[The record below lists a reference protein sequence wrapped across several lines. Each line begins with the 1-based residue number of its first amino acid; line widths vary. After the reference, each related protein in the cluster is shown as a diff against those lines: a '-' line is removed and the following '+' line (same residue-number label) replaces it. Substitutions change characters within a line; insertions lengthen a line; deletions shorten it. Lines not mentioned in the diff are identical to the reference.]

1 MELSPSQIEP
11 QSQSREQDLLNHLVE
26 SISSSLPISQ
36 VEELLLQLDSEQLN
50 QLHSIT
56 RLSPLE
62 ALLSRYPNL
71 EENDLT
77 ILNLLFKKGADLGR
91 VSEEVQERM
100 IVLQTEGEEGEKSSV
115 VSQFEARLVKRYEE
129 MDEIQHKKQGVG
141 IEEEAQIQSRS
152 SSLAPLTASSS
163 SSSSVLKAPERQ
175 RRSSTPPPPP
185 SQSLIDST
193 ISVQAQ
199 GTPPFNSSPSH
210 PWHRPRSSQSNPS
223 ETHPRQLPS
232 TVQFP
237 QLLSPRNPSLS
248 RSPPPS
254 HARSIIPPRLFPPS
268 DPKDLVR
275 LYIPLPL
282 GTREHYLIRYFHF
295 AFHIEITNLS
305 LFTSRSPS
313 FGFFDVSR
321 EIWERKELLSE
332 ERIWEIERINPL
344 KDLDGR
350 AWGIRLRVAREVRTE
365 EEKRGVLWRDR
376 GGNESRRWRSETEE
390 REVRASKN
398 STFDRSDIQRGRRGQ
413 SDSTVGRHSSE
424 EDEDGWITLILSGFP
439 QDTTH
444 CDVQDLLSEWLRY
457 WEDLSLSYD
466 GGIVEAR
473 FKVRGYKAA
482 EDVVREVK
490 RFTFE
495 GRRLEVQREKSVR
508 LEYTRS
514 SRHTRSIEGKREG
527 SRTYE
532 RRRLSSLSSNYTS
545 RSRSRSPSQGYSSL
559 SNQRYYSS
567 HDRMQEEEEE
577 HGSFSRRIHRTHR
590 RRSLSP
596 SPSRRSRHYDSAYSP
611 SSSDL
616 DRSPTPS
623 HVNPASSFVSR
634 IRDRSAFEY
643 QHLPPPFY
651 RPTPSRSTRS
661 EHYSSS
667 SSRPLTRP
675 HFQRE
680 PRHVFKPIATR
691 PWKAQTHY
699 SQTQSFH
706 DMPHSDSEEP
716 GGNLQAAIRGDK
728 WRREGWKQV

>member
-1 MELSPSQIEP
+1 MIE
-11 QSQSREQDLLNHLVE
+11 
-26 SISSSLPISQ
+26 
-36 VEELLLQLDSEQLN
+36 
-50 QLHSIT
+50 
-56 RLSPLE
+56 
-62 ALLSRYPNL
+62 
-71 EENDLT
+71 
-77 ILNLLFKKGADLGR
+77 
-91 VSEEVQERM
+91 
-100 IVLQTEGEEGEKSSV
+100 LQTKGEEGEKSEV

-129 MDEIQHKKQGVG
+129 IDGIQHKKQEVG
-141 IEEEAQIQSRS
+141 AQTQTRP
-152 SSLAPLTASSS
+152 SSLTPLVEQTPSSS
-163 SSSSVLKAPERQ
+163 SSMGVKVRQ
-175 RRSSTPPPPP
+175 RRSSTPPLPP
-185 SQSLIDST
+185 SQSLIGST

-199 GTPPFNSSPSH
+199 ETPPFDSSPSH
-210 PWHRPRSSQSNPS
+210 PWHRPRSSQSNSS

-237 QLLSPRNPSLS
+237 QLLSPRNPSLP
-248 RSPPPS
+248 RSLPPS
-254 HARSIIPPRLFPPS
+254 HTRSIHPLRSIGAPDS
-268 DPKDLVR
+268 NDLVR

-282 GTREHYLIRYFHF
+282 GTREQYLIRYFHF
-295 AFHIEITNLS
+295 AFHLEITNLS

-321 EIWERKELLSE
+321 EIWERNELLSE

-350 AWGIRLRVAREVRTE
+350 AWGIRLRVAREARTE
-365 EEKRGVLWRDR
+365 EEKREQSWRDR
-376 GGNESRRWRSETEE
+376 GGEESSRWRSETEE
-390 REVRASKN
+390 REVRASRN
-398 STFDRSDIQRGRRGQ
+398 SILDRSDIQRVRRGH
-413 SDSTVGRHSSE
+413 SDSTLRRDFSE
-424 EDEDGWITLILSGFP
+424 EDGNGWITLILSGFP
-439 QDTTH
+439 QDTTY
-444 CDVQDLLSEWLRY
+444 CDVEDLLFEWLRY

-490 RFTFE
+490 RFMFE

-508 LEYTRS
+508 LEYTRIA
-514 SRHTRSIEGKREG
+514 RHTRSIEGNREG
-527 SRTYE
+527 SRNFE
-532 RRRLSSLSSNYTS
+532 RRRLSSLASNYIS

-623 HVNPASSFVSR
+623 HANPASSFVSP
-634 IRDRSAFEY
+634 IRDRSSSEY

-699 SQTQSFH
+699 CQTSSFH
-706 DMPHSDSEEP
+706 DMPHIDTKEP
-716 GGNLQAAIRGDK
+716 VAGPQPGSRGDG
-728 WRREGWKQV
+728 WSREGWKRV